1 MKASEILLELGD
13 ASYPYKS
20 AGVKGH
26 FVATTDRGDKL
37 RVIIDNQ
44 QGIINIGFWVNMKV
58 ALSNRGDQFKI
69 LATVANVIR
78 NELPGEAATADIVT
92 FSADS
97 DEPSRVR
104 LYDRRVVPMI
114 NKLLGPD
121 WQFYTDDLGGKVY
134 IWSRKS
140 DES

>member
-1 MKASEILLELGD
+1 MRANEILLELGN
-13 ASYPYKS
+13 ASYPYEP
-20 AGVKGH
+20 AEVKGH
-26 FVATTDRGDKL
+26 FVATTDRGDTL

-44 QGIINIGFWVNMKV
+44 QGIINIGFSVNMKV
-58 ALSNRGDQFKI
+58 TLSNRGDQFKI

-78 NELPGEAATADIVT
+78 NELPGEAVTADIVT

-134 IWSRKS
+134 MWARKTN
-140 DES
+140 ES

>member
-1 MKASEILLELGD
+1 MRANEILLELGD
-13 ASYPYKS
+13 ASYPYEP

-26 FVATTDRGDKL
+26 FVATTDRGDTL

-44 QGIINIGFWVNMKV
+44 QGIINVGFSVNMKV
-58 ALSNRGDQFKI
+58 ALSNSGDQFKI

-97 DEPSRVR
+97 DECCNPQRCHR
-104 LYDRRVVPMI
+104 YLELY
-114 NKLLGPD
+114 
-121 WQFYTDDLGGKVY
+121 F
-134 IWSRKS
+134 
-140 DES
+140 